1 MKIKPVLLIA
11 LLSALYLTS
20 CVPSS
25 KFNALK
31 EESKQKIDNLKQE
44 NLALLNKSNE
54 QEFLIEKL
62 REQLKQL
69 QEDTASVG
77 KELRRVKTDYI
88 AMQKRLAILEK
99 QNNALKSG
107 KSAEMRALLQE
118 LNVLKDNL
126 IEREDRVNEMEK
138 SLSTKEQSLAALQQ
152 ELRSKQQRLLE
163 LETVLQRQDSLV
175 NALRSTVAEALFSF
189 KGEGLTVE
197 QKNGKVYLRLQEKLL
212 FKSGSWN
219 VESRGSEAIKKI
231 AAVLENNPDIQVM
244 VEGHTDNVPYN
255 GSGQVKDNWDLS
267 VKRATS
273 IIRIIINNSKVE
285 PSRLTAAGR
294 SEYLPVASNKTT
306 DGKSKNR
313 RTEIIL
319 TPDLSELYNII
330 EQN

>member
-1 MKIKPVLLIA
+1 MKKVLFVLFIA
-11 LLSALYLTS
+11 ISVFFFSS

-31 EESKQKIDNLKQE
+31 EESDQKIQNLKQI
-44 NLALLNKSNE
+44 NLALQNQNNE
-54 QEFLIEKL
+54 QEFLLEKMEKAMEKL
-62 REQLKQL
+62 KK
-69 QEDTASVG
+69 DTASLG
-77 KELRRVKTDYI
+77 KELRSVKAEYL
-88 AMQKRLAILEK
+88 AMQERQSILEK
-99 QNNALKSG
+99 ENEALKSG
-107 KSAEMRALLQE
+107 KTAEMRSLLQE

-126 IEREDRVNEMEK
+126 IEREDKVNEMEK
-138 SLSTKEQSLAALQQ
+138 SLAAKEQNLVELQQ
-152 ELRSKQQRLLE
+152 ELQSKQQRLLE
-163 LETVLQRQDSLV
+163 LESVLQRQDSLV
-175 NALRSTVAEALFSF
+175 NALRSTVAEALFNF
-189 KGEGLTVE
+189 RGEGLTVE
-197 QKNGKVYLRLQEKLL
+197 QKNGKVYLSLQEKLL

-231 AAVLENNPDIQVM
+231 ATVLENNPDIRVM

-273 IIRIIINNSKVE
+273 IVRIIINNSNVE

-294 SEYLPVASNKTT
+294 SKYVPVASNKSSE
-306 DGKSKNR
+306 GRSKNR

-319 TPDLSELYNII
+319 TPDLSELYDII

>member
-1 MKIKPVLLIA
+1 MKIRPVLLIA
-11 LLSALYLTS
+11 LLSVLFLTS

-54 QEFLIEKL
+54 QEFLIDKL
-62 REQLKQL
+62 RKQVKQL
-69 QEDTASVG
+69 REDTASVG
-77 KELRRVKTDYI
+77 KELRRIKTDYF
-88 AMQKRLAILEK
+88 AMQKRHSLLEK

-107 KSAEMRALLQE
+107 KTAEMRALLQE

-126 IEREDRVNEMEK
+126 LEREDRVNEMEK
-138 SLSTKEQSLAALQQ
+138 TLSAKEQSLAALQQ

-197 QKNGKVYLRLQEKLL
+197 QKNGKVYLSLQEKLL

-255 GSGQVKDNWDLS
+255 GSGQIKDNWDLS

-330 EQN
+330 EQD